1 MRRRPL
7 QVQMLVNNER
17 EAARG
22 NLLSD
27 APVMMNVSQVE
38 AEDVFSVFTPLS
50 KEALDLRLDL
60 PE

>member
-1 MRRRPL
+1 
-7 QVQMLVNNER
+7 MLVNNER

-38 AEDVFSVFTPLS
+38 AEDVVSVFTPLS
-50 KEALDLRLDL
+50 KEAPDLRLDL